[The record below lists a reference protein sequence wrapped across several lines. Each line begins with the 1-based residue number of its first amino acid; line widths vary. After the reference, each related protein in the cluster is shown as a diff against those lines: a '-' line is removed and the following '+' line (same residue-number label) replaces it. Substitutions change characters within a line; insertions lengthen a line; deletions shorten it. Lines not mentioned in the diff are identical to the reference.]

1 MQAISYHMHLTQ
13 FFYGYRCVQNI
24 VKFVCITLNLL
35 TISNVCSLHDALVH
49 SAV

>member
-1 MQAISYHMHLTQ
+1 MQATSYHMHLTQ
-13 FFYGYRCVQNI
+13 YFYGYRCVQSV

-35 TISNVCSLHDALVH
+35 TISNVRSLHNALVH